1 MEEQKAWKYCVV
13 ENIVKER
20 IDENGVLRHGTA
32 AFKGGTRV
40 YIEGKNYDYGLVRNE
55 ITVIGLNRHRRY
67 SYEGVP
73 KDQIE
78 NVRFT
83 RTYKP
88 SIMDMMYEYEGH
100 DGWWGDS
107 DEDGLDAKQFAL
119 NWPELQKMKTVV
131 PCEEP
136 IKATH
141 RMHAPGFSEDMWEE
155 VDYQDGITYHATE
168 GYWLVFETEH
178 KFITLGMDGVKTYD
192 NAEALQMAGNKLFN
206 DTLELESIVFP
217 GELFFDVIKNEQGW
231 LVQLTDFEL
240 RIVCHAPEEH
250 YEGHGIRIGI
260 PLGGF
265 DHVLRPCSCGG
276 RALFKLDRHSDFY
289 VECAK
294 CHKHTEAGYIP
305 ERIISAW
312 EMKRKT

>member
-1 MEEQKAWKYCVV
+1 MAEQKAWKYCVV
-13 ENIVKER
+13 GNVVRER

-119 NWPELQKMKTVV
+119 YWPELQKMKTVV

-206 DTLELESIVFP
+206 DTLELESIVFH
-217 GELFFDVIKNEQGW
+217 GERFFDVIKNEQGW